1 MEYEEFKNY
10 MLEQYPHID
19 NPETVYVYL
28 LWLAR
33 KEQFDWKTKVTSL
46 ELDNIGA
53 TFPIIDNCQVL
64 NPFEQSDMLFKYK
77 EDYKEDLDS
86 ALYRSDDWNMLL
98 GYIDYDSLL
107 DNITMSDMLRRERIN
122 VYYMDTDF
130 GTYMIIPF

>member
-10 MLEQYPHID
+10 MLEQFPHID

-28 LWLAR
+28 LWLER
-33 KEQFDWKTKVTSL
+33 EEQFDWKTKVAL
-46 ELDNIGA
+46 LRLNDIGA

-64 NPFEQSDMLFKYK
+64 NPFEQSDMLFRYK
-77 EDYKEDLDS
+77 EIYKEDLDS
-86 ALYRSDDWNMLL
+86 ALYRSDDLNVLL
-98 GYIDYDSLL
+98 GYIDYYSLL